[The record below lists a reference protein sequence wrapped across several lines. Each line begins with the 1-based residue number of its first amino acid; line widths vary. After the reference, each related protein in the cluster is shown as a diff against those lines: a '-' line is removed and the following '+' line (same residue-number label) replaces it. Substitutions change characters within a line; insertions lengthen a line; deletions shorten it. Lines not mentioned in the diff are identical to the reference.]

1 MTRFLRFSLSVIL
14 LIATWQIG
22 LSQNLE
28 ERIKSLPGI
37 ISVEKMEHNPFFT
50 EAMIIMVKQLID
62 HHHPELGSFPQQVVL
77 SNLGYDQP
85 VVFIT
90 EGYGGA
96 YGATPKYLNELCPLL
111 KANQLFV
118 EHRFFGKSIPDSI
131 NWKYLTVENAAA
143 DHHHIVELFKPIY
156 TKKWISTGISKG
168 GETVL
173 YHRALYPNDV
183 EISVP
188 YVAPL
193 NFSVEEKRHDKFIRH
208 KAGTAADRRAVTTCQ
223 RELLLR
229 KKQLMPLFE
238 QLCKE
243 KNYKFRAST
252 SEIYDYCVLE
262 FAFSFWQWGRSAT
275 DIPEATAYLPMVYD
289 EISTSN
295 SSEAVIPVPT
305 ETDKELFNYLIKICS
320 PDYFDIETGKST
332 YAFFVQALKQLG
344 YYGYNPKPFKGLMEL
359 TDTKGYILKL
369 FMPPSTNFTYDPAM
383 SLLVK
388 EYLKKDADKILLIY
402 GGNDPWTASAA
413 KTNGNKKILKV
424 VQPNGSH
431 RTRIGTLPESQR
443 ELVMKTLEEWL
454 K

>member
-1 MTRFLRFSLSVIL
+1 MTRFLRFFLSVIL
-14 LIATWQIG
+14 LIATLQIG
-22 LSQNLE
+22 FSQNLE

-37 ISVEKMEHNPFFT
+37 ISVEKMEHNPYFT
-50 EAMIIMVKQLID
+50 EAMIIMVKQPID
-62 HHHPELGSFPQQVVL
+62 HHHPELGSFPQRVVL
-77 SNLGYDQP
+77 SNLGYDHP

-118 EHRFFGKSIPDSI
+118 EHRFFGMSVPDSI
-131 NWKYLTVENAAA
+131 NWNYLTVENAAA
-143 DHHHIVELFKPIY
+143 DHHQIVELFKPIY

-173 YHRALYPNDV
+173 YHRALYPKDV

-193 NFSVEEKRHDKFIRH
+193 NYSVEEKRHDNFIRH
-208 KAGTAADRRAVTTCQ
+208 KAGTAADRKAVVRYQ
-223 RELLLR
+223 KELLIR

-238 QLCKE
+238 QHCKE
-243 KNYKFRAST
+243 KNYKFRTST

-262 FAFSFWQWGRSAT
+262 LAFSFWQWGRSAT
-275 DIPEATAYLPMVYD
+275 DIPGATASLPMVFD
-289 EISTSN
+289 ELSTLNPST
-295 SSEAVIPVPT
+295 AAIPVPT
-305 ETDKELFNYLIKICS
+305 ETDKELFNYLIKIGS
-320 PDYFDIETGKST
+320 PDYFDIESGKPT
-332 YAFFVQALKQLG
+332 YPFFVQALKQLG
-344 YYGYNPKPFKGLMEL
+344 YYGYNPKPFRGLMDL

-369 FMPPSTNFTYDPAM
+369 FMPASTDFKYDPAM

-402 GGNDPWTASAA
+402 GGSDPWTASAA
-413 KTNGNKKILKV
+413 NTHGNKKILKV